1 VLVLAIAILPWVA
14 ASRIGEWRPASTL
27 TVPDTSATIEAL
39 TSLLV
44 VASDRPALS
53 FHPKRTD
60 GTRLAATTPTGG
72 LGVSTLP
79 LAWEAWSAVSFTRT
93 APIAFHLASRGP
105 PLVASA

>member
-1 VLVLAIAILPWVA
+1 MLVLVIAILPWVT
-14 ASRIGEWRPASTL
+14 ASRIGEWRPVSTL

-53 FHPKRTD
+53 FHAKRTD

-72 LGVSTLP
+72 LGVSPLP
-79 LAWEAWSAVSFTRT
+79 LAWEAWSALSITRT
-93 APIAFHLASRGP
+93 APIAYHLASRGP
-105 PLVASA
+105 PLLPSA

>member
-1 VLVLAIAILPWVA
+1 MLVLVIAILPWVT

-53 FHPKRTD
+53 FHAKRTD
-60 GTRLAATTPTGG
+60 GTRLAATPTGG
-72 LGVSTLP
+72 LGVSPLP
-79 LAWEAWSAVSFTRT
+79 LAWEAWSAVSITRT

-105 PLVASA
+105 PLLASA

>member
-1 VLVLAIAILPWVA
+1 
-14 ASRIGEWRPASTL
+14 
-27 TVPDTSATIEAL
+27 
-39 TSLLV
+39 

-105 PLVASA
+105 PLVASP